1 MSSISSRATSP
12 NNLLGAAPEEG
23 AVGPMAAT
31 PGSCSNSTY
40 SDMAAKTV
48 EKIRKLQE
56 NVSGGSGNGGN
67 EKTTIWVGNYQVPTM
82 PCGSEAESA
91 TGGGEVNIV
100 QQQIQSRSSIV
111 SVSSTKSTAVPPS
124 PSSPQPSIPSI
135 SDSLAGQFN
144 ALVTIDPNWQ
154 STKKSVRERNAVMCN
169 NALMADVYFN
179 VGADIGEEVRQIPA
193 HKYVLS
199 TSSTVFYAMFYGG
212 LAEPR
217 DVIDVPDVEPE
228 AFLAML
234 RYMYADDI
242 SLDSDN
248 VLATLYCSKRYI
260 VPHLAQEC
268 IRFLEATLSAR
279 NACVLLSQARLFA
292 EPELMQRSWEVIDAQ
307 AERALGSESFTDIDF
322 NTLKAILERESLNCR
337 ETVVFKAAMNWA
349 NKECKRRTGKDSSR
363 TDPEAMRDVLGEALS
378 LIRFPAMG
386 VEDFADEV
394 AKSGLLTL
402 QQTTDLFMYFT
413 ARVKPQLSYPVEPR
427 KGLHIQAVHRFQ
439 SCAYRSNQWRY
450 RGRCDSIQFSV
461 DRRVFIMGFGLYG
474 SSNGSSNYTVQIEL
488 KQSFGPVLASSL
500 CKFSSDGSSNTF
512 KVFFDTPVQVEP
524 EQHFTA
530 SVTLDGAELSYFG
543 QEGMPEVVSGCVT
556 FQFQCAVEST
566 NGTGVQGGQ
575 IPELLFYGPTPT
587 NGENSLTPSST
598 LKRTKSMRSLQ
609 QSATL
614 QQSNDQIGNGDHDS
628 PS

>member
-1 MSSISSRATSP
+1 MSSASSRAPSP
-12 NNLLGAAPEEG
+12 ARQDGAGVPPAAVVVVTPEL
-23 AVGPMAAT
+23 
-31 PGSCSNSTY
+31 CSKSTY
-40 SDMAAKTV
+40 SDMATKTV
-48 EKIRKLQE
+48 ENIRKLQE
-56 NVSGGSGNGGN
+56 NVSGGLGN
-67 EKTTIWVGNYQVPTM
+67 EKTTIWVGNYQVPAI
-82 PCGSEAESA
+82 PSGSEGNEVEGVSRGADDNIIQEQISSGGNSA
-91 TGGGEVNIV
+91 
-100 QQQIQSRSSIV
+100 SARSTT
-111 SVSSTKSTAVPPS
+111 SSAAFPS
-124 PSSPQPSIPSI
+124 PSSPRPSIPSI
-135 SDSLAGQFN
+135 SDALAGKFN

-179 VGADIGEEVRQIPA
+179 VGADIGEDVTQIPA

-199 TSSTVFYAMFYGG
+199 TSSTVFYAMFFGG

-279 NACVLLSQARLFA
+279 NACVLLSQARLFE

-307 AERALGSESFTDIDF
+307 AERALSSESFTDIDF
-322 NTLKAILERESLNCR
+322 NTLKAILERESLNCK

-349 NKECKRRTGKDSSR
+349 KAECIRRNGKNLGI
-363 TDPEAMRDVLGEALS
+363 TDPVAMRDVLGEALS

-402 QQTTDLFMYFT
+402 QQTTDMFMYFT
-413 ARVKPQLSYPVEPR
+413 ARLKPRLLYPVEPR
-427 KGLHIQAVHRFQ
+427 KGLHIQNVHRFQ

-474 SSNGSSNYTVQIEL
+474 SSNGSSNYTAQIEL
-488 KQSFGPVLASSL
+488 KQSFGPVLATSL
-500 CKFSSDGSSNTF
+500 CNFSSDGSSNTF
-512 KVFFDTPVQVEP
+512 HVFFDIPVQVEP
-524 EQHFTA
+524 DQHFTA

-543 QEGMPEVVSGCVT
+543 QEGMAEVVSGCVT

-575 IPELLFYGPTPT
+575 IPELLFYGPTHV
-587 NGENSLTPSST
+587 NGDNSGTPSST
-598 LKRTKSMRSLQ
+598 LKRTQSRKNKTILSHH

-614 QQSNDQIGNGDHDS
+614 QQSNDQSGNGEQ
-628 PS
+628 